1 MPKVHA
7 VRIFE
12 IPSESRPGKKY
23 KVQFDGSLWYCD
35 CPSWV
40 FNTAHK
46 GEDARRECKHT
57 RQAEQL
63 MATKGAAAYREIQP
77 IGPWYEQLQEYVSS
91 LVEISKNGKV
101 SAAKLKG
108 FLVDF
113 DRFKDERDKHAEA
126 LSTVDTYLNVY
137 QVMLKQLSTIV

>member
-1 MPKVHA
+1 V
-7 VRIFE
+7 
-12 IPSESRPGKKY
+12 G
-23 KVQFDGSLWYCD
+23 
-35 CPSWV
+35 

-46 GEDARRECKHT
+46 GEDAKRECKHT
-57 RQAEQL
+57 RHAEQV

-91 LVEISKNGKV
+91 LVELSKNGKV

-137 QVMLKQLSTIV
+137 QVMLKQLSTVV